1 MMSVCLL
8 FCFVIF
14 YLFIDSKME
23 SNVLERDESN
33 RQAIASNYASIM
45 ENVNSISR
53 MIMADEEVRAYLSS
67 SYATYSENRATFQ
80 AIHNI
85 LNTSNLSCSV
95 TVIRNDKLYLTT
107 GPGILKVHSEI
118 IFDTDWLDKVREKKG
133 GQIIVTDKKKAFTS
147 NISKMVTFAR
157 IINDENTQKEIG
169 VLVINVPIK
178 FFQNALNSVSD
189 ADNHFALYDK
199 NKFLLC
205 CDSNNSFPEELT
217 GDVSGGTVEKKG
229 VFSES
234 VLTKS
239 YFGEGNFI
247 LVSRSV
253 VKLVEGVS
261 MQLVLVIV
269 ICILMILFFLLI
281 LNKFLK
287 KQIINPIDKL
297 VDSMGEIE
305 NGWLHRVSIDVGDDE
320 IGRLKNSYNAMLIEI
335 NQLINELVDKE
346 KTLKQAELSAL
357 QEQIKPHFL
366 YNTLDMIRLLAL
378 EGQSEKVY
386 DLLETLSN
394 FYRRFLSKG
403 STDIT
408 LGEEIEIVQNYLKLQ
423 KYRFEEVF
431 DAIYEIDED
440 VEKVYVPRL
449 ILQPLVENSIYHG
462 IRPKGEKCEIKIK
475 AYHDD
480 KFVYVSVYDS
490 GIGIDDEKKAKL
502 SKGNDKKSF
511 GFKGTMNRIKY
522 YYKTEDVF
530 EIRSVL
536 GEYCEILLKLP
547 MQENEGGNRYVQSD
561 DN

>member
-1 MMSVCLL
+1 M
-8 FCFVIF
+8 FCFVVF

-23 SNVLERDESN
+23 SNVLERDASN

-53 MIMADEEVRAYLSS
+53 MIMADEEVREYLSS

-118 IFDTDWLDKVREKKG
+118 IFDTDWLEKVREKKG

-261 MQLVLVIV
+261 MQLVILIV
-269 ICILMILFFLLI
+269 LCILMILFFLLI